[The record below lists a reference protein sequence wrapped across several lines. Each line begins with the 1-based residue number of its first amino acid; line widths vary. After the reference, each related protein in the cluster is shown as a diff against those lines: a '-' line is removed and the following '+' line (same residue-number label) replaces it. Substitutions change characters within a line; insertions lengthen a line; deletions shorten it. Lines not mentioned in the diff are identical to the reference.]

1 MQRIAPTARAIL
13 AASALAWPC
22 APAVAGP
29 SVSPQD
35 PPASDAATPEP
46 PAPPPAPRDS
56 IRVRLPAS
64 SASLLDGGPRTGRML
79 VFLAGAEVPPGT
91 APSEAPFLDAPQ
103 PMFSVEV
110 DELAAGRPVTI
121 DATALSFPGPPDGL
135 DGTFRLQAVFRRNAG
150 ERGHLGPGNLVSAPR
165 AVTFSST
172 ATDEV
177 DVDLTSRIDAPPL
190 AVRPNLRWFTLRSEL
205 LSRATGREVTM
216 RAGVALPPGWSDPN
230 HRRRF
235 FPAVYCVPWFGARY
249 TDAARLADRLADPE
263 VAPLMAPAV
272 HVVLDPE
279 APLGHHGFV
288 DSAANGPW
296 GTALVTE
303 LIPALEREFR
313 LVSRPEARIVT
324 GHSSGGWS
332 SLWLQLGHPETFG
345 ACFASSPDP
354 VDFSRF
360 QTCDLYRDASLFT
373 DGDGKERPMFRTVVA
388 KGFGKPGATVRQAV
402 AMERVLGPAHDSGEQ
417 WDTWSAMWSPL
428 GPATRRPLPPC
439 DGGTGAI
446 DARVVAGS
454 WSRYDIAALVR
465 TDPAAHVPVLRERV
479 RVLCG
484 SDDDFMLERG
494 VQGLREAAEAGAD
507 ALMSRGQMLA
517 DGPGYV
523 EVVPGLDHRSMF
535 PAAAARWHA
544 EMREHLRRHG
554 LD

>member
-1 MQRIAPTARAIL
+1 MRRTAQTVRTLL
-13 AASALAWPC
+13 AAAAVLAPC
-22 APAVAGP
+22 ATCPAGP
-29 SVSPQD
+29 QD
-35 PPASDAATPEP
+35 
-46 PAPPPAPRDS
+46 APPERPRD
-56 IRVRLPAS
+56 RVRVTLPAS
-64 SASLLDGGPRTGRML
+64 SASLLDGGPRAGRMIL
-79 VFLAGAEVPPGT
+79 FLAGPKVPDGT

-110 DELAAGRPVTI
+110 DDLVPGVPVTL
-121 DATALSFPGPPDGL
+121 DAAALSFPGPVDGL
-135 DGTFRLQAVFRRNAG
+135 DGTFRVQAVFRRNAD
-150 ERGHLGPGNLVSAPR
+150 ERGHLGPGNLLSAPR
-165 AVTFSST
+165 AVTFS
-172 ATDEV
+172 AAAAEEV
-177 DVDLTSRIDAPPL
+177 EVELTSRIEAPALP
-190 AVRPNLRWFTLRSEL
+190 VRPNLRWFTMRSEL
-205 LSRATGREVTM
+205 LSRAAGRDVTM

-235 FPAVYCVPWFGARY
+235 FAAVYCVPWFGARY
-249 TDAARLADRLADPE
+249 TDAARLAERLANPE
-263 VAPLMAPAV
+263 VAQLMAPAV

-303 LIPALEREFR
+303 LLPALEREFR

-332 SLWLQLGHPETFG
+332 ALWLALAHPETFG

-373 DGDGKERPMFRTVVA
+373 DGDGKERPMFRSVVA
-388 KGFGKPGATVRQAV
+388 KGFGKPGATVREAV

-417 WDTWSAMWSPL
+417 WDTWSAMWSPVRP
-428 GPATRRPLPPC
+428 GTRRPLPPC
-439 DGGTGAI
+439 DGESGAI
-446 DARVVAGS
+446 DARVVAGA

-465 TDPAAHVPVLRERV
+465 KDPATYVPLLRERV

-484 SDDDFMLERG
+484 SDDEFMLDRG
-494 VQGLREAAEAGAD
+494 VQGLREAADAGAE

-523 EVVPGLDHRSMF
+523 EIVPDLDHRSMF
-535 PAAAARWHA
+535 PAAAVRWHA
-544 EMREHLRRHG
+544 EMREHLRRNG